1 MSAAS
6 QRLRNILWG
15 AFSGAAIG
23 IVAAPA
29 LAHAEMRIWFF
40 VSAVAAYGLS
50 GLLRPV
56 RRPPELYWSGLLEW
70 CFTDSHQTYP
80 RS

>member
-1 MSAAS
+1 LSAAS

-23 IVAAPA
+23 VVGAPA
-29 LAHAEMRIWFF
+29 LAHGEMRAWFF

-56 RRPPELYWSGLLEW
+56 RRTPELYWSGLLDW
-70 CFTDSHQTYP
+70 CFTGSHAVYP
-80 RS
+80 RN